1 MRRFHPSF
9 GALAALIAAMSVFGT
24 IGVAKHYIPLG
35 SGTVAFFRAAIGSL
49 TLAFPLLLRCRRGAP
64 LSRRRLPLLFLSG
77 AMIGANWILL
87 FEAYRYTTVAIATV
101 SYYMAPVLMI
111 VAAALFFRER
121 LSPLRVGCLLA
132 AVFGLLLVSGL
143 FEPNGGGHLFGVLL
157 GLSAALLYAAIIL
170 QNKLLSDIPAY
181 DRTLCQMLSA
191 AVVLFPYV
199 LIVEDIGAVLTLRWD
214 ALLLLIG
221 LGILHTGIAYVLYF
235 FAVAKLRT
243 VTVAIFSYLD
253 PVLSVLLSAL
263 VLGEAMTPLAA
274 IGSVIVL
281 GAAALGELFP
291 GERG

>member
-1 MRRFHPSF
+1 MKRFSPSF
-9 GALAALIAAMSVFGT
+9 GALAALIAAMFVFGT
-24 IGVAKHYIPLG
+24 IGVVKHYIPLG
-35 SGTVAFFRAAIGSL
+35 SGTVAFFRAAIGTF
-49 TLAFPLLLRCRRGAP
+49 TLAVPLLLRRRRGAP
-64 LSRRRLPLLFLSG
+64 IPRRRLPLLVLSG

-143 FEPNGGGHLFGVLL
+143 FEPNGGSHLFGVLL

-181 DRTLCQMLSA
+181 ERTLCQMLSA

-243 VTVAIFSYLD
+243 VTVAISKPSL
-253 PVLSVLLSAL
+253 
-263 VLGEAMTPLAA
+263 
-274 IGSVIVL
+274 
-281 GAAALGELFP
+281 
-291 GERG
+291 